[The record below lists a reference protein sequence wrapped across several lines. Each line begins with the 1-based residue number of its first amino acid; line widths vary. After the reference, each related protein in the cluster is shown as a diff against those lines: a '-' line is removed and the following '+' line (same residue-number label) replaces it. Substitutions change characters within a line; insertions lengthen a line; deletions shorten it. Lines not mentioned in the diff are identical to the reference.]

1 MARRWK
7 EHVRFHSARQL
18 NAPLWLSP
26 GVDEINHR
34 REAGRFVICG
44 TKREARG
51 APSRWRPLSYDE
63 WGAACFDHPAS
74 TAFICHGTGFISIPL
89 GNLTFHRAHLAR
101 TVTRVLD
108 AQRAE
113 LRRMLA
119 ARGEPPERIQTVALD
134 IDRAVEGGGR
144 CAGVDWAGPRVSG
157 GHGEQGARKRSPAVV
172 RSLEVPQR
180 PPTTSTF

>member
-1 MARRWK
+1 MVNQWK
-7 EHVRFHSARQL
+7 ERVRFHSATQL

-26 GVDEINHR
+26 RVDDINHR
-34 REAGRFVICG
+34 REKGRFVVCG
-44 TKREARG
+44 TKRAPRG

-74 TAFICHGTGFISIPL
+74 AAFICHGIGFISIPL

-108 AQRAE
+108 AQRPE

-119 ARGEPPERIQTVALD
+119 ARGEPPERSQTVAAD
-134 IDRAVEGGGR
+134 IDQAVQGGGR
-144 CAGVDWAGPRVSG
+144 CAGVDWAGPRAS
-157 GHGEQGARKRSPAVV
+157 EEDMASRARASAAAVV
-172 RSLEVPQR
+172 RGA
-180 PPTTSTF
+180 PTVTNR